1 MTFGGNLIT
10 ERNAGRPLCFVRKGL
25 VQLSWPFPVSG
36 TLPCFFVDETMA
48 NHLRFIVTIVVYSV
62 ANVYTNENLNVDE
75 TTVPVAG
82 RGRESPEQ
90 IGDIPKFLLQMFL
103 SYAKDDQRTKRYSKL
118 PIPTVHGFL
127 GQGNVAFFSSTIY
140 FKRFEYA
147 KNVLRL

>member
-1 MTFGGNLIT
+1 
-10 ERNAGRPLCFVRKGL
+10 
-25 VQLSWPFPVSG
+25 
-36 TLPCFFVDETMA
+36 MA
-48 NHLRFIVTIVVYSV
+48 NHLWFIVTIVVYSV

-82 RGRESPEQ
+82 RGRESLEQ

-103 SYAKDDQRTKRYSKL
+103 SYAKDDRRTKRYSKL

-140 FKRFEYA
+140 LKRFEYA
-147 KNVLRL
+147 KNMLRL